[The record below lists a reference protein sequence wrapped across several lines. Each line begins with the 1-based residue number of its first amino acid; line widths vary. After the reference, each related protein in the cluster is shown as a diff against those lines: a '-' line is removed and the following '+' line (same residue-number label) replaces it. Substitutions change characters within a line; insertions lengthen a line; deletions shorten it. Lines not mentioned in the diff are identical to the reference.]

1 MQKTASDLIEAYHYA
16 QARRPMSTIPT
27 GLRLPNEGAAVL
39 FWTRNR
45 LEKDARSRA
54 NALEGVFE
62 KGRFVVQTDTWSVNE
77 VEAWAPAAEAKPAE
91 KIPPA
96 RPRMA

>member
-1 MQKTASDLIEAYHYA
+1 MQKSPSDLIEAYRLA

-27 GLRLPNEGAAVL
+27 GLRLPKEGVAVL
-39 FWTRNR
+39 FWTRSR

-54 NALEGVFE
+54 NALEGVLE
-62 KGRFVVQTDTWSVNE
+62 KGRFAVQTDTWSVSE
-77 VEAWAPAAEAKPAE
+77 VEAWAPAVEAKPDE
-91 KIPPA
+91 TSQPA